1 MDINEYISSGIL
13 ELYVAGALEPDEM
26 REVEGNAARYP
37 EIRAEI
43 IAIEEAVATLARTD
57 RNPNPELRGVII
69 SRIAAQEQ
77 QGEAGARNVLPLP
90 SPASISSP
98 ATRYML
104 AAAVTIAIIS
114 SALAIYYGYQVSEL
128 REEIATLRARD
139 AQVVAE
145 MQVLRSRYT
154 QTSSD
159 LAVLRSTA
167 NRLVEMKGL
176 PLAPTVAARVYWNP
190 STKETYIDPGTLP
203 APPAGKQYQLWAMH
217 NNLPVDAGVIDKK
230 GEHIVQRM
238 KDVAAATAF
247 AVTLEPEG
255 GRAEPTIDQMY
266 VAGEL

>member
-1 MDINEYISSGIL
+1 
-13 ELYVAGALEPDEM
+13 M
-26 REVEGNAARYP
+26 REVEENAARYP

-69 SRIAAQEQ
+69 GRIAAQEQ
-77 QGEAGARNVLPLP
+77 PKTPGSGKVIPLP
-90 SPASISSP
+90 PPAPASSP
-98 ATRYML
+98 AIRYML
-104 AAAVTIAIIS
+104 AAAVAVALIS
-114 SALAIYYGYQVSEL
+114 SALAIYYAYQVSEL
-128 REEIATLRARD
+128 REELATLKARD
-139 AQVVAE
+139 AQVVAD

-176 PLAPTVAARVYWNP
+176 PVAPAAAARVYWNP

-203 APPAGKQYQLWAMH
+203 PPPPGKQYQLWAMH
-217 NNLPVDAGVIDKK
+217 NSQPVDAGVIDRN
-230 GEHIVQRM
+230 GERIVQRM
-238 KDVAAATAF
+238 KDVAAASAF

-255 GRAEPTIDQMY
+255 GRPEPTIDQMY